1 MEDTR
6 QITVPRCIRFPAD
19 VSDVLDRLLA
29 LRPEMT
35 LTALVVS
42 AVREKYCQKAEPAE
56 MEVTR

>member
-1 MEDTR
+1 MEETR

-42 AVREKYCQKAEPAE
+42 AVREKYCKKDE
-56 MEVTR
+56 MEVAR